1 MCFMDVCFNAKN
13 FTKSQQPALV
23 IHLLR
28 RILASSAAP
37 ISAWEEETRAKIK
50 ALSVG
55 FQSLISVRTAA
66 ILPS

>member
-1 MCFMDVCFNAKN
+1 MCFMDVGFNAKN
-13 FTKSQQPALV
+13 FTKSQQPALA

-50 ALSVG
+50 
-55 FQSLISVRTAA
+55 
-66 ILPS
+66 P